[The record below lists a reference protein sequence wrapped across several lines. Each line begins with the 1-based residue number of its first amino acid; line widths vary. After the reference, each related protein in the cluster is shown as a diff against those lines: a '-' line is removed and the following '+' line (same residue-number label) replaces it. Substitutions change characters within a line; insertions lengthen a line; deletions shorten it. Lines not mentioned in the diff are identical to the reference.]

1 MVFSFIQTRAL
12 VRILRVPV
20 LKKILV
26 KRGRGSFLHTHFYC
40 IFMQQFFPEYV
51 DLSKSSGAIAPVTPV
66 LTRALLNSIFVCKIA
81 LENKLR
87 LSQNACSIFSNRLFS
102 AQIKTIKQ
110 IAVSARIRSIS
121 LRF

>member
-1 MVFSFIQTRAL
+1 MKFAILPHKYSQNERIWMQSNRAL

-51 DLSKSSGAIAPVTPV
+51 DLSKSSGAIAPVAPV
-66 LTRALLNSIFVCKIA
+66 LTRALFQ
-81 LENKLR
+81 
-87 LSQNACSIFSNRLFS
+87 SQIMEVL
-102 AQIKTIKQ
+102 
-110 IAVSARIRSIS
+110 
-121 LRF
+121 